1 MSVGTSCEEFD
12 FPLLRYCI
20 QHDLKSLAWV
30 LTQAMM
36 VTIEDLGDSEEA
48 VLSFTNEGRDAY
60 QTLARAPMIRD
71 LRVAIK
77 SVTGKEMGI
86 RLMI

>member
-1 MSVGTSCEEFD
+1 MSIGTSCEEFD

-20 QHDLKSLAWV
+20 DHNLKTLAWV
-30 LTQAMM
+30 LSQAMM
-36 VTIEDLGDSEEA
+36 VTIEDFGDSEEV
-48 VLSFTNEGRDAY
+48 VLSFTNEARDAY

-77 SVTGKEMGI
+77 SVTGKELGI